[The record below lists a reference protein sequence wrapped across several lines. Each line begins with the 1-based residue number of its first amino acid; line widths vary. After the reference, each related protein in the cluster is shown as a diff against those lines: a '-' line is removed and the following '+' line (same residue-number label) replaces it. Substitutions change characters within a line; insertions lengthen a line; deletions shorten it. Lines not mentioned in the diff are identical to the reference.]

1 MSANDRFERRLPVIL
16 DSLAPTRAPEYFDD
30 ILGQVDRTRQRPG
43 WTFPERWLPV
53 SALTN
58 RLAVTP
64 RIPIRA
70 AIAVL
75 LLIVGLVVGALLI
88 AGSRQ
93 RVPAP
98 FGLAANGQIVFIDET
113 GAIRAGNPVD
123 GTSSIIV
130 AGSGNRLPIM
140 SPDGT
145 RLAYLSVNDL
155 VVSDPRGGDPV
166 VVATDG
172 LLGTTYLGWTPDSH
186 RVIAGLST
194 GKLVAYEATAG
205 AKPSPMLDSSNVGG
219 LHNDLADLFRPP
231 AGDEILEY
239 GSGPQGF
246 GLYRRLLN
254 GGEQIAVL
262 TTDTTSVPFSTLASP
277 QWSPDGSQIAF
288 SLHPPED
295 PDRGR
300 AYVVNVDGSGLTR
313 LSRFEPQIAIVDE
326 GHLAWSP
333 DGTRVAFG
341 KWLNDPN
348 GDPGVRPVTVVD
360 VATHEEHE
368 VGLIN
373 PNGYQGWAWSPDG
386 TSIIEV
392 PAAPAAGEDADQ
404 VIVIDVETG
413 EITRPGWTTGSAPS
427 WQRVAP

>member
-53 SALTN
+53 SAITN

-64 RIPIRA
+64 RIPMRA
-70 AIAVL
+70 AIAVTL
-75 LLIVGLVVGALLI
+75 LVLGLVVGALLL
-88 AGSRQ
+88 AGSRP

-98 FGLAANGQIVFIDET
+98 FGPAANGQLVFIDET

-130 AGSGNRLPIM
+130 AGSGNRLPIT

-145 RLAYLSVNDL
+145 RLAYLSVDEL
-155 VVSDPRGGDPV
+155 VVSDLQGRDPV

-172 LLGTTYLGWTPDSH
+172 LLGTTYLGWTPDGR
-186 RVIAGLST
+186 RVMAGLST
-194 GKLVAYEATAG
+194 GKLVAYDVATD
-205 AKPSPMLDSSNVGG
+205 AKPSPMLETSNVGG

-239 GSGPQGF
+239 GPGPQGT
-246 GLYRRLLN
+246 GLYRRPLN
-254 GGEQIAVL
+254 GGAQIAVL
-262 TTDTTSVPFSTLASP
+262 TKETTSVQFSNLGSP

-295 PDRGR
+295 LDRGR
-300 AYVVNVDGSGLTR
+300 AYIVNVDGSGLRR
-313 LSRFEPQIAIVDE
+313 LSAFEPQIAIVDE

-333 DGTRVAFG
+333 DGTKVAFG

-348 GDPGVRPVTVVD
+348 GDPGVRPVTIVD
-360 VATHEEHE
+360 VASGEERE

-373 PNGYQGWAWSPDG
+373 PNGYKGWAWSPDG
-386 TSIIEV
+386 KSIVEV

-413 EITRPGWTTGSAPS
+413 KITRPGWTAGSAPT
-427 WQRVAP
+427 WQRMAP

>member
-1 MSANDRFERRLPVIL
+1 VIL

-53 SALTN
+53 SAITN

-64 RIPIRA
+64 RIPMRA
-70 AIAVL
+70 AVAL
-75 LLIVGLVVGALLI
+75 MLLIFGLVVGALLL

-93 RVPAP
+93 RLPAP

-113 GAIRAGNPVD
+113 GAIRSGNPGD

-130 AGSGNRLPIM
+130 AGNGNRLPIM

-145 RLAYLSVNDL
+145 RLAYLSMNNL
-155 VVSDPRGGDPV
+155 VVTDPRGRDPV

-172 LLGTTYLGWTPDSH
+172 LLGTTYLGWTPDGR
-186 RVIAGLST
+186 RVMAGLST
-194 GKLVAYEATAG
+194 GKLVAYDVAAG
-205 AKPSPMLDSSNVGG
+205 AQPSPMLETSNVGG

-239 GSGPQGF
+239 GPGPQGV
-246 GLYRRLLN
+246 GLYRRPLN
-254 GGEQIAVL
+254 GGAQIAVL
-262 TTDTTSVPFSTLASP
+262 TTVITSVPFSKLVDP
-277 QWSPDGSQIAF
+277 QWSPDGQQIVF
-288 SLHPPED
+288 SLHPPEN
-295 PDRGR
+295 PDLGR
-300 AYVVNVDGSGLTR
+300 AYIMSVDGSGLRR
-313 LSRFEPQIAIVDE
+313 LSKFEPRIATVDE

-348 GDPGVRPVTVVD
+348 SGDPGVRPVTVVN
-360 VATHEEHE
+360 VASGEEHE

-373 PNGYQGWAWSPDG
+373 PNGYHGWAWSPDG
-386 TSIIEV
+386 TSILEV

-404 VIVIDVETG
+404 VIVIDAETG
-413 EITRPGWTTGSAPS
+413 EITRPGWTTGSAPT